1 VRIVVDTNRVIAALI
16 KDSLSRFILTHGK
29 AEFITIWF
37 GREELKKH
45 RNEILEKAG
54 ISETDLEL
62 IRDKLFQRMVILD
75 DAVVAKSLPEAE
87 KIIGKTD
94 RADATFIAAA
104 LATGA
109 DIWSEDRHFF
119 KQNKIRIWKTA
130 ELARELGL
138 L

>member
-1 VRIVVDTNRVIAALI
+1 MKIVVDTNRVVAALI
-16 KDSLSRFILTHGK
+16 KDSLSRFILTHGE

-45 RNEILEKAG
+45 KKEILEKSG
-54 ISETDLEL
+54 ISEADLEL
-62 IRDKLFQRMVILD
+62 ILDQLFQKMIILD
-75 DAVVAKSLPEAE
+75 DGIVAKYLPDAE

-94 RADATFIAAA
+94 RADAPFIAAA

-109 DIWSEDRHFF
+109 GIWSEDRHFF
-119 KQNKIRIWKTA
+119 KQNKIRVWKTA
-130 ELARELGL
+130 ELAKELGL